1 MKQQP
6 GVMLYFDVRES
17 IAQLSYTEKGMLLD
31 AILDYGQHRQEP
43 TFEGV
48 ALPLIWPFVRKD
60 IHRDSERYEAKR
72 QAGIKGAQSRWN
84 SETMANDGTPMA
96 SDGKDM
102 ANDGT
107 AMANMPTT
115 STSTPSSPAAA
126 APSTAAAAAQTPSAA
141 PAASALP
148 RTNGSNLPDIVAQY
162 LPSRRGTPE
171 DIERRRAEAIA
182 RLRTLPDN

>member
-1 MKQQP
+1 MKTQP
-6 GVMLYFDVRES
+6 GVMLYFDVRDS
-17 IAQLSYTEKGMLLD
+17 IAQLSYEEKGRLLD

-43 TFEGV
+43 MFDGV

-60 IHRDSERYEAKR
+60 IHRDSERYEARR

-84 SETMANDGTPMA
+84 SETMANDSTPMA

-107 AMANMPTT
+107 PMANMPTT
-115 STSTPSSPAAA
+115 STPSAAA
-126 APSTAAAAAQTPSAA
+126 APSTAAAAAETPSPT
-141 PAASALP
+141 PAASSLP
-148 RTNGSNLPDIVAQY
+148 RTNGSSLPDIVAQY
-162 LPSRRGTPE
+162 LPARRNTPE

-182 RLRTLPDN
+182 RLRAMPDN